1 MQFQRP
7 NIMSTSLKLA
17 ELKQEKLDYSFNY
30 RAKLSE
36 CLFNLSDLIQTA
48 KEKIRLMS

>member
-7 NIMSTSLKLA
+7 NIMSTSLKLS
-17 ELKQEKLDYSFNY
+17 ELKEEKLYYSFNY

-36 CLFNLSDLIQTA
+36 CLFHLSIQTA

>member
-1 MQFQRP
+1 
-7 NIMSTSLKLA
+7 MSTSLKLA
-17 ELKQEKLDYSFNY
+17 ELKQEKLHYSFVNY

-48 KEKIRLMS
+48 KEKIRLMSY

>member
-7 NIMSTSLKLA
+7 NIMSTSLKLS
-17 ELKQEKLDYSFNY
+17 ELKEEKLYYSFNY

-36 CLFNLSDLIQTA
+36 CLFNLSIQTA